1 MNKTQLAKAVRLTP
15 ATISA
20 YEKGNSTPSAEL
32 LERIAGVL
40 RFPTEFF
47 DMEMDEVVPIDGAS
61 FRALSRMTA
70 AQRNMARSVG
80 NLCVE
85 LNAWME
91 AEFNLPD
98 PDVPEIDPLVATPE
112 GAAALVRAAW
122 GLGEAPIPH
131 MLHLLESRGVRVFSL
146 APECRDVGAFSF
158 WLRRPFVC
166 LRTDKTAERSIFDMA
181 HELGHLVLH
190 REGSAPHGRDA
201 ERQANTFAGNFLMP
215 ENDVRA
221 MNLRNPDLAT
231 LGEVKKRWRV
241 SVAALNYRLHE
252 LGITSAWHYHELCI
266 EVSRLGRHLE
276 VNPLPRELSQVLP
289 QVFATLRSE
298 GTGRGDVARAL
309 HLDAADLDALLAG
322 LTIGAIAGGDQGGP
336 SDQPRPALRVV
347 G

>member
-1 MNKTQLAKAVRLTP
+1 MNKTQLAKIVRLTP

-20 YEKGNSTPSAEL
+20 YEKGNSTPSEET
-32 LERIAGVL
+32 LERIAEVL
-40 RFPTEFF
+40 QFPIEFF
-47 DMEMDEVVPIDGAS
+47 YMEMEEVVPIDGAS

-70 AQRNMARSVG
+70 SQRNMARSVG

-91 AEFNLPD
+91 SEFNLPD
-98 PDVPEIDPLVATPE
+98 PDIPEIDPAVATPQ
-112 GAAALVRAAW
+112 GAATLVRAAW
-122 GLGEAPIPH
+122 GLGVAPIPH
-131 MLHLLESRGVRVFSL
+131 VLHLLESRGVRVFSL

-158 WLRRPFVC
+158 WLGRPFMC

-201 ERQANTFAGNFLMP
+201 ERQANIFAGNFLMP

-231 LGEVKKRWRV
+231 LAEVKKRWRV

-252 LGITSAWHYHELCI
+252 LGITSEWHYHELCI
-266 EVSRLGRHLE
+266 EISRLGRHLE
-276 VNPLPRELSQVLP
+276 VNPLQRELSQVLP
-289 QVFATLRSE
+289 QVFAALRSE

-309 HLDAADLDALLAG
+309 HLNVADLDALLAG

-336 SDQPRPALRVV
+336 SDQPKPVLRIV